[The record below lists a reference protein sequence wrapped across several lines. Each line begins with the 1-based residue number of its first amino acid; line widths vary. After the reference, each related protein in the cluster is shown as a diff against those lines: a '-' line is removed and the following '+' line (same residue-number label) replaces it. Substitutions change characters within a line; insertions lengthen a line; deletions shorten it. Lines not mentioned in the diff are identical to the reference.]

1 MARDISFLQY
11 MRAHGNTPGPTQ
23 RPYLNGAISGF
34 LAAIPS
40 FFVLHFSGALDD
52 IENTLSSG
60 TLVAISVYVGL
71 MVLAGIVYAAVFK
84 RAANDRQGGWLFGIS
99 YGFLLWV
106 IGPVT
111 IWQTISN
118 RPVATGRAAM
128 GLFGAQVLFGVVL
141 GLLFPAVHSFL
152 QARLVNL
159 DKNPKEMQETV
170 NKEIR
175 EHKKLPWDVP
185 EIREE

>member
-23 RPYLNGAISGF
+23 RPYLNGAISGLF
-34 LAAIPS
+34 AAVPS
-40 FFVLHFSGALDD
+40 FIVLYFSDALDS
-52 IENTLSSG
+52 IEKTFSASRPL
-60 TLVAISVYVGL
+60 TLVVYAAL
-71 MVLAGIVYAAVFK
+71 MILAGIAYAAIFK

-106 IGPVT
+106 LGPVT

-118 RPVATGRAAM
+118 RPVATGHAAM
-128 GLFGAQVLFGVVL
+128 GLFGAQVIFGLVL

-152 QARLVNL
+152 QARLINL
-159 DKNPKEMQETV
+159 DTNSKELRAV
-170 NKEIR
+170 DRKIR
-175 EHKKLPWDVP
+175 EHQELPWDVP
-185 EIREE
+185 EINEK

>member
-1 MARDISFLQY
+1 
-11 MRAHGNTPGPTQ
+11 
-23 RPYLNGAISGF
+23 
-34 LAAIPS
+34 
-40 FFVLHFSGALDD
+40 
-52 IENTLSSG
+52 
-60 TLVAISVYVGL
+60 
-71 MVLAGIVYAAVFK
+71 
-84 RAANDRQGGWLFGIS
+84 
-99 YGFLLWV
+99 
-106 IGPVT
+106 
-111 IWQTISN
+111 
-118 RPVATGRAAM
+118 M
-128 GLFGAQVLFGVVL
+128 GLFGAQVLFGLVL